1 MRQLDSASHCD
12 GHRVDETGG
21 RTVRSEICPR
31 SGRIGFR
38 AGVRRYGHSGRVGQR
53 GHGLMAN
60 LWRFYV

>member
-1 MRQLDSASHCD
+1 MKLPGSANHRD
-12 GHRVDETGG
+12 GHRADEAGD

-38 AGVRRYGHSGRVGQR
+38 GGVRRHGDSGRAGQR
-53 GHGLMAN
+53 GHGLTAS